1 MTTPS
6 PAGLWS
12 REAAVVFGLAMG
24 PAVGIGLG
32 RFGYALIL
40 PAMREDLGWS
50 LTAAGWLNGAN
61 AAGYLLGALV
71 AAAAMRRLGG
81 FGALATG
88 VALATLGIIGCAF
101 TSDLALLAALRAL
114 AGLGA
119 AFANVAGA
127 VLVSAAV
134 TGGGGLLLGLFYG
147 LPGLALILSGAAL
160 PLHFAHAGPTAWREA
175 WALLGALAVLLALPV
190 ALARRTTAPPPRPP
204 GSGGGAGAPLRPM
217 LAILLGHAGF
227 GVGYSGYMTFMF
239 AWAHESFADPRAE
252 AALWMTIGAGG
263 LASTW
268 IWARMMERAAPART
282 FAAATGVCAAAAALP
297 LAGAHPFWGF
307 ASAALFG
314 ASFLTA
320 VAATTQF
327 MRVSLEPAAWAR
339 GVAAITIAFSLGQT
353 AGPVVSG
360 FAGDQFGGLGPTLA
374 VSAATL
380 ALGAALG
387 LAQRDLRAGRG
398 G

>member
-1 MTTPS
+1 
-6 PAGLWS
+6 
-12 REAAVVFGLAMG
+12 MG
-24 PAVGIGLG
+24 PTVGIGLA

-40 PAMREDLGWS
+40 PAMRADLGWS

-61 AAGYLLGALV
+61 AAGYLVGALI

-81 FGALATG
+81 FGAMAAG
-88 VALATLGIIGCAF
+88 VVMAVLGVVGCAL
-101 TSDLALLAALRAL
+101 TADLAIL
-114 AGLGA
+114 AGLRAMAGIGA

-127 VLVSAAV
+127 VLVAA
-134 TGGGGLLLGLFYG
+134 TLRGSGGGLLLGLFYG
-147 LPGLALILSGAAL
+147 LPGLALIVSGAAL
-160 PLHFAHAGPTAWREA
+160 PLHFASAGPTAWREA
-175 WALLGALAVLLALPV
+175 WALLGAIAVVMALPV
-190 ALARRTTAPPPRPP
+190 ALARKATAPAP
-204 GSGGGAGAPLRPM
+204 GTGGAQARLRPM

-227 GVGYSGYMTFMF
+227 GLGYSGYMTFMF
-239 AWAHESFADPRAE
+239 AWASDSFADPRAQ

-263 LASTW
+263 IASTW
-268 IWARMMERAAPART
+268 IWARAMDRLPPART
-282 FAAATGVCAAAAALP
+282 FAAATGVCALAAALP
-297 LAGAHPFWGF
+297 LVGPHPVWGF

-327 MRVSLEPAAWAR
+327 MRVSLAPAAWAS

-353 AGPVVSG
+353 AGPVLSG
-360 FAGDQFGGLGPTLA
+360 LAGDLLGGLGPALA

-387 LAQRDLRAGRG
+387 LAQRDLRS
-398 G
+398 